1 MPGFSD
7 RLQHFETNCH
17 NFHCDIIVL

>member
-1 MPGFSD
+1 MPDFSD

-17 NFHCDIIVL
+17 NFRCEIIVL